1 MTVMIDVTD
10 PHSVITAATE
20 VKTRFPELNVL
31 VVMSGIMLPE
41 DLHISAFL
49 DVAER
54 TVATNLLGTIRVVV
68 AFTEFLAARPNAA
81 ILTVSSGL
89 AFVPLPFTPTYKAT
103 KAAIH
108 SFTCGMRQL
117 KNTNIQVIEL
127 IPPGVRTTLMGQQNC
142 EQSMPLADFLDET
155 MDLLG
160 THPDAK
166 EILVEP
172 VKFVHFSEINGTY
185 DNIVA

>member
-1 MTVMIDVTD
+1 MIDVTD
-10 PHSVITAATE
+10 PHSVTTAATE
-20 VKTRFPELNVL
+20 VQTRFPDLNVL

-108 SFTCGMRQL
+108 SFTCGMRLQL

-127 IPPGVRTTLMGQQNC
+127 IPPGVRAILMDQQNC

-160 THPDAK
+160 TDPDAN